1 MPGSTMASSI
11 ITWRKL
17 IGFDV
22 RVPVLRPFFGLL
34 QRSQAAAGLGPLSK
48 VYPKSHQP
56 LNTLLSPGVRLS
68 VSWVL
73 FGFHDH
79 AFAYAL
85 AVYIVEDLFNI
96 PEVLDL
102 GYGV

>member
-1 MPGSTMASSI
+1 MG
-11 ITWRKL
+11 
-17 IGFDV
+17 
-22 RVPVLRPFFGLL
+22 
-34 QRSQAAAGLGPLSK
+34 
-48 VYPKSHQP
+48 
-56 LNTLLSPGVRLS
+56 
-68 VSWVL
+68 L

-85 AVYIVEDLFNI
+85 AVYIVKDLFNI